1 MTFKASLFSVLTMGN
16 ENQIPLVQFSL
27 MYKLISMSV
36 WNIQLRENRHVA
48 WPSALESW
56 SDALFI
62 LGQIF
67 WWLCMW
73 YNKWQHPLFP
83 LNPCSDTNSVAYCG
97 IKGKFFSGP
106 LFPHFEQ
113 KGHINKAEHW
123 RINAFGLWCW
133 RRLLRLPWTARRSSQ
148 SILKEISSEY
158 SLEGLMLELKL
169 PILWP
174 PHTKNWLWCWE
185 RLKAGGKGD
194 DRGWDHWMASP
205 SQWTW
210 IWASSGRW
218 WRTGSLVFC
227 SPWGHKESEMT

>member
-56 SDALFI
+56 SDALFT

-123 RINAFGLWCW
+123 RINTFGKHCFKSWKMQCFFSCLAPKS
-133 RRLLRLPWTARRSSQ
+133 LQMVIAAMK
-148 SILKEISSEY
+148 LKDAY
-158 SLEGLMLELKL
+158 SLKGK
-169 PILWP
+169 LWP
-174 PHTKNWLWCWE
+174 NYGQHT
-185 RLKAGGKGD
+185 
-194 DRGWDHWMASP
+194 
-205 SQWTW
+205 
-210 IWASSGRW
+210 
-218 WRTGSLVFC
+218 
-227 SPWGHKESEMT
+227 

>member
-56 SDALFI
+56 SDALFT

-106 LFPHFEQ
+106 LFLLPPSSFVSLSQ
-113 KGHINKAEHW
+113 KCLGDIKSRWAQGW
-123 RINAFGLWCW
+123 PQSLLIPPSMTSKYFWLWDLYLTFLWC
-133 RRLLRLPWTARRSSQ
+133 
-148 SILKEISSEY
+148 
-158 SLEGLMLELKL
+158 LMLYNVL
-169 PILWP
+169 LWG
-174 PHTKNWLWCWE
+174 
-185 RLKAGGKGD
+185 RQ
-194 DRGWDHWMASP
+194 DRGLLSW
-205 SQWTW
+205 
-210 IWASSGRW
+210 
-218 WRTGSLVFC
+218 FC
-227 SPWGHKESEMT
+227 R

>member
-133 RRLLRLPWTARRSSQ
+133 RRLLRLPWTAGKSNQ
-148 SILKEISSEY
+148 SILKEISPEY
-158 SLEGLMLELKL
+158 SLEGLMLNLKL
-169 PILWP
+169 QYFGHLMQRGDSLEKILM
-174 PHTKNWLWCWE
+174 L
-185 RLKAGGKGD
+185 GK
-194 DRGWDHWMASP
+194 
-205 SQWTW
+205 
-210 IWASSGRW
+210 IEGRR
-218 WRTGSLVFC
+218 RTGQ
-227 SPWGHKESEMT
+227 